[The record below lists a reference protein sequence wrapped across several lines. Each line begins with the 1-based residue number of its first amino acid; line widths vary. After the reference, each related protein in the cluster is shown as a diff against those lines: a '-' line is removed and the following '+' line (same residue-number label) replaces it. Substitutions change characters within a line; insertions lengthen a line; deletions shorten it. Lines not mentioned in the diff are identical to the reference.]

1 MRVLSLLVAG
11 FLFLSTIETWA
22 GYWLA
27 GRWFVSSRYA
37 SVSLQTVRNWL
48 DRGIITRT
56 TQQAKIFIQ
65 RHGKWIIL
73 TIGLSQVIREVED
86 IQSSTQYCY
95 LPSSQRIYSGW
106 SGWGTLVIDASGD
119 NPSRFYEVRYSS
131 PCRGGSSVYLPAV
144 EIRQWMTFRGRYE
157 WVPVATVPTSGTYT
171 YTCNDRSRVE
181 VTISLRV
188 SGACPSDVTQPPPRE
203 VDWSQKRRVS
213 VRVFPNPSD
222 FIRDEVISQDPAL
235 RWLRDEYNR
244 IARDNTIPLIPPD
257 ALGDL
262 ELPQVDWS
270 ISPDEAIDFPA
281 ERGSTREG
289 SRESELDVSIP
300 GFDTSLPSVDK
311 KPFPIQ
317 LINSIINNH
326 PLLRILQ
333 GIDLN
338 VSGVGSCTV
347 GSGTFRI
354 SFCEHA
360 WVLNLMGAI
369 IVPLAFLAGLFG
381 WRNE

>member
-1 MRVLSLLVAG
+1 MIALVVAV
-11 FLFLSTIETWA
+11 FIFFSTVEAA

-37 SVSLQTVRNWL
+37 SVNLQTVRNWL

-65 RHGKWIIL
+65 HHGKWIVL
-73 TIGLSQVIREVED
+73 TLGLSQIIREVEN

-95 LPSSQRIYSGW
+95 LPSSERLYSGW
-106 SGWGTLVIDASGD
+106 TSWGTLSIDNSG
-119 NPSRFYEVRYSS
+119 NEPSRFYEVSYSS
-131 PCRGGSSVYLPAV
+131 RCKGGSGVYLPAV
-144 EIRQWMTFRGRYE
+144 EIRKWTRSISTERYE
-157 WVPVATVPTSGTYT
+157 WVWYALVPAEGTYT
-171 YTCNDRSRVE
+171 YTGSDGNRCQ
-181 VTISLRV
+181 VTITLRNV
-188 SGACPSDVTQPPPRE
+188 GGVCPFDVTQAPSE
-203 VDWSQKRRVS
+203 VDEVDLSQRRQVP
-213 VRVFPNPSD
+213 VKVFPRVED
-222 FIRDEVISQDPAL
+222 FVRPDVIEADPAL
-235 RWLRDEYNR
+235 RWLREQYDR
-244 IARDNTIPLIPPD
+244 ISRDSSIPLIPSD
-257 ALGDL
+257 ALEDL
-262 ELPQVDWS
+262 ELPSVDWS

-281 ERGSTREG
+281 GRGSTREG
-289 SRESELDVSIP
+289 SREMDTSIP

-381 WRNE
+381 WRSE